1 MADGDTTQ
9 WQLFGGSPPPEE
21 VVLGLRQL
29 GALPAA
35 AFQNLWALIEVTL
48 AGEQGETHEALV
60 QQFCQRYSANPSI
73 VITTVRTCEFVLRR
87 ASAIDLSRE
96 RFVEEIGRMAGSDP
110 RPLELLGPRYDGV
123 RPLLRTRMLEDTLA
137 DYGNVL
143 TGFDWR
149 LDRVDAST
157 RGTVGGV
164 PVVYLNLR
172 YRNGAEEHRFT
183 VQLPP
188 RGVAAMRGFLM
199 QLGIDPDG
207 VGSSGSAS
215 SRAADAAS
223 AVEAGPRDPGPAGD

>member
-1 MADGDTTQ
+1 MANGDTTQ
-9 WQLFGGSPPPEE
+9 WRLFGGASPPEE

-48 AGEQGETHEALV
+48 AGEPDETHEALV

-73 VITTVRTCEFVLRR
+73 VITTLRTCEFVLRR
-87 ASAIDLSRE
+87 AAAIDLPRE
-96 RFVEEIGRMAGSDP
+96 RFVEEVGRMAGSDP
-110 RPLELLGPRYDGV
+110 RPLELLGGRYDGV

-172 YRNGAEEHRFT
+172 YRNGSQEHRFT

-199 QLGIDPDG
+199 QLGIDTG
-207 VGSSGSAS
+207 AVESTGTAS
-215 SRAADAAS
+215 PGPSDAVP
-223 AVEAGPRDPGPAGD
+223 AVEAGPRDPGQPGD